1 MTALQTLLNRIKE
14 LDEKRTPGEWLLNN
28 RIHADRRQIITGEA
42 AICCFCCH
50 WDEPNFIIEKVKNDA
65 QFIATLA
72 NECAKLVK
80 IIEVQ
85 SEALK
90 RADELFASDNMRTL
104 VLREAIE
111 QAEKIAE
118 GSGK

>member
-1 MTALQTLLNRIKE
+1 MTSLQTLLNRIKE
-14 LDEKRTPGEWLLNN
+14 LDEKRTPGEWRKYVTQQMDGTYIVSVNGFEIVAN
-28 RIHADRRQIITGEA
+28 TSQDDQ
-42 AICCFCCH
+42 
-50 WDEPNFIIEKVKNDA
+50 DA

-85 SEALK
+85 NEALK
-90 RADELFASDNMRTL
+90 SI
-104 VLREAIE
+104 RECAVCDRPEDYCGPAEDALE

-118 GSGK
+118 GSE